1 MNMDAILRIS
11 AKITGLADLGKLQK
25 GLVGIEGAAR
35 DVRGAIG
42 TVVSSASF
50 QATAAAAAGLSAGLA
65 LAAREAMR
73 FESSMADVRKVVSG
87 LESETAFKEIQNEI
101 LDLTKTIPVAAEGFA
116 EIYAAAG
123 QSGIAREELKDFATL
138 VAQVGIAFDMTA
150 ADAGTALSQM
160 RVALGMSTEELR
172 SFADQMNYVSNN
184 SGATASNLVE
194 FMKRAG
200 SAGKIA
206 GFAASETM
214 ALGAAMIQAGA
225 ESEVAA
231 TSFRNLVRALSAG
244 PNMTDKQI
252 GALNRLGYA
261 LQDAGAYE
269 AELTRAVERESQARV
284 DIARDETD
292 QLRKEIDRRYRDQ
305 LTAIQDSVSDEFDAA
320 EDGIRDR
327 SDAQIKALRR
337 EQEQLT
343 RAARDRARATNTD
356 SQREVDRINDAYEAR
371 IDIIRDNVERQ
382 LKIQRRAERDRL
394 TRIRDEMDDRKQIE
408 VEAVE
413 DRQKAVEAAEN
424 AMLAKQKEAAKV
436 RAQELAASSAQAF
449 ADRFQQDAIGLV
461 SEVFSR
467 IAALPQAQQIS
478 LLSSLFGDE
487 ARALAPLLGNLDE
500 MQRLIAL
507 AGDETSAAG
516 SVLQEFGVRSET
528 TANKLQL
535 MNNQLKISQIAIG
548 SEVLGAM
555 QKLDKPFG
563 AILNRVADFVTAH
576 PTVSAGLI
584 AIAGGLSAIV
594 VLAPGIA
601 TVVGALKAL
610 AGLKIAATIA
620 GYAALLLPIKTGI
633 AGIVAG
639 LQTLAAFVAPWAAG
653 IVASV
658 LGAFKGILA
667 AIGTVLTGPVGI
679 VVLVTAALVGIVYI
693 FREQIS
699 AIITGIGEFLNN
711 ASNLLIEGFKALAQ
725 AYVDYYVTPMLEF
738 AKDLWDKIT
747 GFAQAA
753 WDGTVNLFNTLADAL
768 KAPFIAVSQMIQNV
782 WNGILTFVTNSLN
795 SFIQKVNFAI
805 DLARRVGVKIPNI
818 PPVPGPQQQQ
828 IPTYAQGGVVTKPTL
843 ALVGDG
849 GEPEYIIPQSKMRAT
864 ALNYLQS
871 PGGGGSVAMQPAQI
885 NITTGPVMQADGQ
898 NWVTM
903 QDLQRA
909 MRATESATMARL
921 RTYAGRRAVG
931 VA

>member
-42 TVVSSASF
+42 TVVSYASF

-73 FESSMADVRKVVSG
+73 FESSMADVRKVVDG
-87 LESETAFKEIQNEI
+87 LESETAFKEIQDEI

-160 RVALGMSTEELR
+160 RVALGLSTEELR
-172 SFADQMNYVSNN
+172 LFADQMNYVSNN

-214 ALGAAMIQAGA
+214 GLGAAMIQAGA
-225 ESEVAA
+225 EADVAA
-231 TSFRNLVRALSAG
+231 TSFRSLVRAMSAG
-244 PNMTDKQI
+244 PNMTDRQI

-371 IDIIRDNVERQ
+371 IDIIRDSVERQ
-382 LKIQRRAERDRL
+382 LTIQRRAERDRL

-413 DRQKAVEAAEN
+413 DRIKAVEEKEN
-424 AMLAKQKEAAKV
+424 SLLAQQKEAAKA
-436 RAQELAASSAQAF
+436 RAEELAAASAQAF
-449 ADRFQQDAIGLV
+449 SDRFADDAIGGVMDVLKRI
-461 SEVFSR
+461 SE
-467 IAALPQAQQIS
+467 LPRAQQIS
-478 LLSSLFGDE
+478 NLTGFIGEEGARGVVSLLADLDRTEEILRLAADSGAGFSSVMEEFAIKSNTAE
-487 ARALAPLLGNLDE
+487 N
-500 MQRLIAL
+500 RL
-507 AGDETSAAG
+507 
-516 SVLQEFGVRSET
+516 
-528 TANKLQL
+528 KL
-535 MNNQLKISQIAIG
+535 MNNQLKISQIRMG
-548 SEVLGAM
+548 GELLEAM
-555 QKLDKPFG
+555 KGLDGPFT
-563 AILNRVADFVTAH
+563 AILSKVADFVTAY
-576 PTVSAGLI
+576 PEVSAGLI
-584 AIAGGLSAIV
+584 LIAGGLGAIV
-594 VLAPGIA
+594 LLAPGIA
-601 TVVGALKAL
+601 TVVGWLKVL
-610 AGLKIAATIA
+610 AGLKIGATIA
-620 GYAALLLPIKTGI
+620 GYASLLLPLKT
-633 AGIVAG
+633 A
-639 LQTLAAFVAPWAAG
+639 
-653 IVASV
+653 
-658 LGAFKGILA
+658 LA
-667 AIGTVLTGPVGI
+667 AIPGLVAAALTGPVGI
-679 VVLVTAALVGIVYI
+679 TVLVTAALVGLVYI

-699 AIITGIGEFLNN
+699 AFITGIGEFLND
-711 ASNLLIEGFKALAQ
+711 ASNLLTEGFKALVQ
-725 AYVDYYVTPMLEF
+725 AYFDYWVKPMAEL
-738 AKDLWDKIT
+738 AKGLWDTIVGIAQGAWNKIVEL
-747 GFAQAA
+747 AQGA
-753 WDGTVNLFNTLADAL
+753 WDRTVELFNKLPDAI
-768 KAPFIAVSQMIQNV
+768 KAPFIAVANAIRAT

-795 SFIQKVNFAI
+795 SFINKVNAAIRLANRLAGTKIQQIRTIPGPQEAPSFAGGGYTGNGPRTGGVDGKGGFPAILHPRERVI
-805 DLARRVGVKIPNI
+805 DLA
-818 PPVPGPQQQQ
+818 
-828 IPTYAQGGVVTKPTL
+828 AGG
-843 ALVGDG
+843 A
-849 GEPEYIIPQSKMRAT
+849 MA
-864 ALNYLQS
+864 
-871 PGGGGSVAMQPAQI
+871 GGGGSVAMQPAQI

-898 NWVTM
+898 NWVTVA
-903 QDLQRA
+903 DLQRA
-909 MRATESATMARL
+909 MRATEASTMARL
-921 RTYAGRRAVG
+921 RTYGGRRAVG

>member
-11 AKITGLADLGKLQK
+11 AKVAGLADLGKLQK
-25 GLVGIEGAAR
+25 GLVGIEGAAK
-35 DVRGAIG
+35 GARSAI
-42 TVVSSASF
+42 TTAVSSASF
-50 QATAAAAAGLSAGLA
+50 QATAAAAAGLTAGLA

-73 FESSMADVRKVVSG
+73 FESSMADVRKVVAG
-87 LESETAFKEIQNEI
+87 LESETAFKEIQDEI

-138 VAQVGIAFDMTA
+138 VAQVGVAFDVTA
-150 ADAGTALSQM
+150 GDAGRALTQI
-160 RVALGMSTEELR
+160 RVALGLSTEELR
-172 SFADQMNYVSNN
+172 LFADQMNYVSNN
-184 SGATASNLVE
+184 SGATASNLIE

-200 SAGKIA
+200 AAGKIA

-214 ALGAAMIQAGA
+214 GLGAAMIQAGV

-231 TSFRNLVRALSAG
+231 TSFRNMVRALSAG
-244 PNMTDKQI
+244 PNMTDRQI

-292 QLRKEIDRRYRDQ
+292 QLRREIDRRYRDQ

-356 SQREVDRINDAYEAR
+356 SQWEVDRINDAYESR

-461 SEVFSR
+461 SEVFTR

-478 LLSSLFGDE
+478 LMSSLFGDE
-487 ARALAPLLGNLDE
+487 ARGLAPLLGNLDE
-500 MQRLIAL
+500 MQRLIGL

-535 MNNQLKISQIAIG
+535 MNNQLKISQIRMG
-548 SEVLGAM
+548 GELLEAM
-555 QKLDKPFG
+555 KGLDGPFS
-563 AILNRVADFVTAH
+563 AILSKVADFVTAY
-576 PTVSAGLI
+576 PVVSAGLI
-584 AIAGGLSAIV
+584 LIAGGLGAIV
-594 VLAPGIA
+594 LAAPGIIA
-601 TVVGALKAL
+601 VIKALKVL
-610 AGLKIAATIA
+610 AATKIGLAVIGSIKPLIA
-620 GYAALLLPIKTGI
+620 GMQL
-633 AGIVAG
+633 
-639 LQTLAAFVAPWAAG
+639 LAAFVAPWAAG

-679 VVLVTAALVGIVYI
+679 TVLVTAALVGLVYI

-711 ASNLLIEGFKALAQ
+711 ASNLLIEGFKSLAQ

-795 SFIQKVNFAI
+795 SFIQKVNAAI
-805 DLARRVGVKIPNI
+805 NLANNLPNVSIPNV
-818 PPVPGPQQQQ
+818 PLVPGPQQQQ

-885 NITTGPVMQADGQ
+885 NITTGPVMQAEGQ
-898 NWVTM
+898 NWVSV

-909 MRATESATMARL
+909 MRATEAATMARL